1 MTSVMSWLAL
11 AAAVVCMTAGVSQA
25 QTTTASTET
34 KNFEVLAVNGN
45 LLDVRFPE
53 GTRELTVPED
63 FRFTVNGAQ
72 LSVHDLKVGMKGT
85 ATITTRTTVTPVT
98 VTEVKDGTV
107 VVRSSAGVIVRT
119 NEGVK
124 SFTQADIDKRGIKLM
139 RSGQPAQ
146 VSDFREGDK
155 LSATFITAGP
165 PHVLTEKEVQALV
178 PATAAAAPRSGGA
191 TATSGTAAGSTAG
204 RSSSAAPA
212 AAAQSSTAT
221 SGSAGAA
228 PSGAG
233 RTLPATASSWP
244 LLGLTSLL
252 SLALG
257 LTLTF
262 RRRFSR

>member
-1 MTSVMSWLAL
+1 MTSVMSRLAL
-11 AAAVVCMTAGVSQA
+11 AAAVVCMTTGVSQA

-34 KNFEVLAVNGN
+34 KTFEVLAVNGN

-124 SFTQADIDKRGIKLM
+124 SFTQADIDKRGIKPM

-178 PATAAAAPRSGGA
+178 PANAAAAPRSGGA
-191 TATSGTAAGSTAG
+191 TATRTTSGTAAVDCRRPLRRPRRSRRLRRAGPQVRLRPARAERCRRPRARG
-204 RSSSAAPA
+204 RSS
-212 AAAQSSTAT
+212 
-221 SGSAGAA
+221 GSQVSCRSHWG
-228 PSGAG
+228 SH
-233 RTLPATASSWP
+233 
-244 LLGLTSLL
+244 
-252 SLALG
+252 
-257 LTLTF
+257 
-262 RRRFSR
+262 